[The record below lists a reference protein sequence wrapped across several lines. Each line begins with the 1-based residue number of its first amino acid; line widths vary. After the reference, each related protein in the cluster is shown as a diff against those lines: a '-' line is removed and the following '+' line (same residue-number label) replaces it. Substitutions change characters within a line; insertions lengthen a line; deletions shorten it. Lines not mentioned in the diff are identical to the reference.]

1 MKKLLNKHSVF
12 ILTFPYVIL
21 FILFIVLPVAASVF
35 LSFTQFN
42 TIEFPKWIGLK
53 NYMQLFTNDQIF
65 MQKVLPNTV
74 VYSLFVGIGGYIL
87 GFYLAWSLA
96 QVTKRVRT
104 ILTVIIYSPSMTGG
118 VLLTTVWGVIFN
130 GDKSG
135 YLNYALTKLNII
147 EQPIAWLQSDK
158 YLLPI
163 MILVALWS
171 SMGVGFLAI
180 LSGILNVN
188 TELYEAGY
196 IDGIKNRFQ
205 EIIYITIPSS
215 KPQMLFGAIMA
226 IVNTFSSSGVGT
238 ALSGSNPTP
247 NYAGQLIATHIEDYG
262 FLRYEMGYAAAVSI
276 IMILGIKLM
285 SNGAQKLFG
294 SSDE

>member
-65 MQKVLPNTV
+65 MQKVLPNTI

-87 GFYLAWSLA
+87 GFFLAWSLA

-158 YLLPI
+158 
-163 MILVALWS
+163 
-171 SMGVGFLAI
+171 
-180 LSGILNVN
+180 
-188 TELYEAGY
+188 
-196 IDGIKNRFQ
+196 
-205 EIIYITIPSS
+205 
-215 KPQMLFGAIMA
+215 
-226 IVNTFSSSGVGT
+226 
-238 ALSGSNPTP
+238 
-247 NYAGQLIATHIEDYG
+247 
-262 FLRYEMGYAAAVSI
+262 
-276 IMILGIKLM
+276 
-285 SNGAQKLFG
+285 
-294 SSDE
+294 

>member
-35 LSFTQFN
+35 LSF
-42 TIEFPKWIGLK
+42 IEFPKWIGLK

-65 MQKVLPNTV
+65 MQKVLPNTI

-87 GFYLAWSLA
+87 GFFLAWSLA

-205 EIIYITIPSS
+205 EII
-215 KPQMLFGAIMA
+215 
-226 IVNTFSSSGVGT
+226 
-238 ALSGSNPTP
+238 
-247 NYAGQLIATHIEDYG
+247 
-262 FLRYEMGYAAAVSI
+262 
-276 IMILGIKLM
+276 
-285 SNGAQKLFG
+285 
-294 SSDE
+294 